1 MWPPWPSSRRLS
13 VSKLILPNEVKAKIF
28 CVFPAGVD
36 YKGVR
41 EIMKA
46 CMDKLVLMPD
56 FSTINNLGMGES
68 FEEQLLALH
77 SVTALMLDR
86 EAPLLPGYF
95 VINEILK
102 AYPDNPLWPHW
113 TLAPLVSS
121 FMNSFRPAAQ
131 IVTSVYKPKMKPG
144 KYLFRLGL

>member
-1 MWPPWPSSRRLS
+1 